1 MAQVQITIY
10 SGDGA
15 SSSANGTITDPAIV
29 AARAVID
36 HITNHATEATDEVS
50 GA

>member
-15 SSSANGTITDPAIV
+15 SSSTNGAITDPDVIA

-36 HITNHATEATDEVS
+36 HITNHATGATEA
-50 GA
+50 

>member
-10 SGDGA
+10 SGYGA
-15 SSSANGTITDPAIV
+15 SSSANGTITDPAV
-29 AARAVID
+29 VAAARAVID
-36 HITNHATEATDEVS
+36 HITDNATAEQVS

>member
-15 SSSANGTITDPAIV
+15 SFSANGTITDPDVVA

-36 HITNHATEATDEVS
+36 HITNNATGATEA
-50 GA
+50 